1 MASVRQMA
9 SQVKKHGA
17 RNASWLCFWRD
28 LDERQRSKA
37 FGPGTR
43 GKRAA
48 ENYAKQG
55 EAELTLQIDDPSS
68 VTWQQFRKEFEAS
81 RHDLSES
88 RTTFTKATL
97 NQFERICRPK
107 RLDQIT
113 AQTLERYAAQRGT
126 EGLKAST
133 IVAEMTLLKAALN
146 TAKRWRYIQDVPQ
159 ARRPKVESKVPS
171 FISATEF
178 GMLYAACDQATGP
191 EQITADA
198 GDYWRALLSWLYLTG
213 WRISATLAVRW
224 DQIGDGVVHSLA
236 EQTKSRREVLLTL
249 HPMIV
254 ERLKAL
260 EGNGAVGPFAPRLK
274 RDTLAYHFKRMQKT
288 AGIEPRF
295 KDEGQW
301 YGFHDFRRGFAT
313 HNYKSLSALELTQ
326 VMQHRDLSTTK
337 RYINMAEEH
346 AAAETAAK
354 IFVPDVL
361 RDSPP
366 A

>member
-28 LDERQRSKA
+28 LDGRQRSKA
-37 FGPGTR
+37 FGATAR
-43 GKRAA
+43 GKRSA
-48 ENYAKQG
+48 ENYAKQI
-55 EAELTLQIDDPSS
+55 EAELTLRIDVPSS
-68 VTWQQFRKEFEAS
+68 VTWKTFRKEFEAS
-81 RHDLSES
+81 RYDL
-88 RTTFTKATL
+88 TTETQRNTAVAL
-97 NQFERICRPK
+97 GHLERISRPK
-107 RLDQIT
+107 RLHEIT
-113 AQTLERYAAQRGT
+113 AKTLEDYAAQRSR
-126 EGLKAST
+126 EGIRASSIGHELK
-133 IVAEMTLLKAALN
+133 LFKAALN

-171 FISATEF
+171 FISGTEF
-178 GMLYAACDQATGP
+178 GMLYAACDQATVP
-191 EQITADA
+191 KQITSDA

-224 DQIGDGVVHSLA
+224 DQIEDGVVHSLA

-260 EGNGAVGPFAPRLK
+260 KGNGADGPFEPRLK
-274 RDTLAYHFKRMQKT
+274 SVRLRHHFVALQES

-295 KDEGQW
+295 KNEGQW
-301 YGFHDFRRGFAT
+301 YGFHDLRRGFAT
-313 HNYKSLSALELTQ
+313 NNYQTLSALELTQ

-346 AAAETAAK
+346 TAAETAAK

-361 RDSPP
+361 RE
-366 A
+366 